1 LSTKSSPKPVARQTI
16 ARSARSG
23 WLIGERQGREV
34 RWQLSAAAKRL
45 IEEGIGRVYSL
56 HNRSEQWE
64 GNWLI
69 LLVTVPNSHRDVR
82 KRLYSALD
90 WAGFGNPSAGVWL
103 NPYPEREAEF
113 RRIVHE
119 VRLGE
124 WMLCFRASAL
134 PFGLSL
140 EQIVQRG
147 WGDLDTVAAIYQT
160 VLERYSDARPM
171 DGGPILCAQLEMVSQ
186 WQRMPFVD
194 PQLPDELL
202 PDWIGRHAAGVIR
215 ERRAEW
221 HEAAQPRWREVVET
235 TSPSRV

>member
-1 LSTKSSPKPVARQTI
+1 MSTKSSPKPVARQTI

-23 WLIGERQGREV
+23 WLTGERQGREV
-34 RWQLSAAAKRL
+34 RWQLSAAAKHL
-45 IEEGIGRVYSL
+45 IEEGIGRIYSL
-56 HNRSEQWE
+56 HNRSEQWD

-124 WMLCFRASAL
+124 WMLCFRAS
-134 PFGLSL
+134 
-140 EQIVQRG
+140 V
-147 WGDLDTVAAIYQT
+147 
-160 VLERYSDARPM
+160 
-171 DGGPILCAQLEMVSQ
+171 
-186 WQRMPFVD
+186 
-194 PQLPDELL
+194 
-202 PDWIGRHAAGVIR
+202 
-215 ERRAEW
+215 
-221 HEAAQPRWREVVET
+221 
-235 TSPSRV
+235 PSRSAFHWRRSSSAGGATSTLSRPFIRQCSSATRTLARWMEARFCVLSSRW